1 VADDVLGPWRPL
13 NGTGLV
19 AANPEEAPFQT
30 YSWWVDAS
38 LDVWGFIDYPACT
51 AETKL
56 DDPAWRRARFG
67 GTPAPTFR
75 IALNGEKAWVEGN

>member
-56 DDPAWRRARFG
+56 DDPAWRRAIWRY
-67 GTPAPTFR
+67 TRPHIPHR
-75 IALNGEKAWVEGN
+75 SERREGLG